1 MKTEVSLLDRKILW
15 HEVSR
20 VFLKTMPMG
29 RTAND
34 ILVLISKINSSQR
47 DLDQQVEEAM
57 EALTTSTQLI
67 SNLETSLEQR
77 ARKLN
82 ELKEE
87 YQRVASL
94 AELTKEQGEAVAK
107 TLEQTLG
114 KNQSRERWIALGI
127 NIVAGSIIFVLGVF
141 LSDWIKELPSRFGFS
156 ENTVQR
162 TSNLPIL
169 NED

>member
-1 MKTEVSLLDRKILW
+1 
-15 HEVSR
+15 
-20 VFLKTMPMG
+20 
-29 RTAND
+29 
-34 ILVLISKINSSQR
+34 
-47 DLDQQVEEAM
+47 M

>member
-1 MKTEVSLLDRKILW
+1 MDRKIFW

-20 VFLKTMPMG
+20 VLLKTMPMG

-34 ILVLISKINSSQR
+34 ILVLVSKINSSQR

-67 SNLETSLEQR
+67 SNLESSLEQR

-114 KNQSRERWIALGI
+114 KSQSRERWIAFGI
-127 NIVAGSIIFVLGVF
+127 NIVAGLVIFVLGVF
-141 LSDWIKELPSRFGFS
+141 LSDWIQELPGRFGFKA
-156 ENTVQR
+156 NTVQADVPL
-162 TSNLPIL
+162 TDT
-169 NED
+169 E